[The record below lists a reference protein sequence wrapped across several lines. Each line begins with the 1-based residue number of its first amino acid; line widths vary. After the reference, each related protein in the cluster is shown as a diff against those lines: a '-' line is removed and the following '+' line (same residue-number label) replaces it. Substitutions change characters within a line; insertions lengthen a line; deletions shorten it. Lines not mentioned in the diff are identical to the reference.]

1 MAKRI
6 LIVGGVAG
14 GASCAARLRRLD
26 ENAEIVLFERGEYIS
41 FANCGLPYY
50 IGGVIGKREQLL
62 VQDVKTMTAWFDL
75 EIHTR
80 TEVTALHPAE
90 KMVTVKDL
98 ATGESRQE
106 RYDALVLSPGASPV
120 VPPLEGLDAAQDRIF
135 TIRNI
140 ADVDALK
147 GFMDTNAPKKA
158 VVVGGGFIG
167 LEMAENLRHKGLD
180 VHLVEAADQVMAPL
194 DPEMATLV
202 AAELKK
208 NGVRLTLGTAIKGFA
223 DDGRTVLLADGSQI
237 ATDLTVLA
245 IGVRPESGL
254 IKDACLA
261 TNARGAIVVDDQF
274 RVAGAEG
281 VYAIGDAI
289 ETTDRIFGEKVQIPL
304 AGPANRMGR
313 MVADI
318 ICGKDKHYKGSLGSS
333 IVRVFK
339 LQAASTGKNEKQLR
353 QMGVDY
359 QSIHLYPANHATYYP
374 GASQMS
380 LKVLYAPADGKLFGA
395 QAVGQDM
402 GIDKTIDVIATAISG
417 GMTVYDLTDVEL
429 CYAPPFNTAKSA
441 VNYAGYIAEN
451 IASGEPYLDDIAHVE
466 DLVARGATVLD
477 VRGKKEI
484 EKVPLP
490 SSIQIPL
497 PELRGRL
504 AEVPADSP
512 VYVSC
517 MVGLRGH
524 IACRILQQNGIDAI
538 NLGGGAKLHA
548 QSKLS

>member
-98 ATGESRQE
+98 TTGESRQE

-158 VVVGGGFIG
+158 AVVGGGFIG

-237 ATDLTVLA
+237 ATDFTVLA

-254 IKDACLA
+254 IKDAGLA

-289 ETTDRIFGEKVQIPL
+289 ETTDRIFGEKTQIPL

-380 LKVLYAPADGKLFGA
+380 LKVLYAPADGKLYGA

-451 IASGEPYLDDIAHVE
+451 IASGEPYLDDITHVE
-466 DLVARGATVLD
+466 DLLARGATVLD

>member
-26 ENAEIVLFERGEYIS
+26 EKAEIVLFERGEYIS

-50 IGGVIGKREQLL
+50 IGGVIPKREQLL
-62 VQDVKTMTAWFDL
+62 VQDVKTMNAWFNL
-75 EIHTR
+75 EIHTKA
-80 TEVTALHPAE
+80 EVIAIQPEQKT
-90 KMVTVKDL
+90 VTVRYL
-98 ATGESRQE
+98 RTGEERQE
-106 RYDALVLSPGASPV
+106 RYDVLVLSPGASPI
-120 VPPLEGLDAAQDRIF
+120 VPRLEGLEEARDRIF

-147 GFMDTNAPKKA
+147 GFMDTTAPKTA

-180 VHLVEAADQVMAPL
+180 VHLVEAADQVMTAL
-194 DPEMATLV
+194 DPEMATLI

-208 NGVRLTLGTAIKGFA
+208 NGVKLSLGTAIQGFA
-223 DDGRTVLLADGSQI
+223 DAGKTVVLADGSRI
-237 ATDLTVLA
+237 ATDLIVLA

-254 IKDACLA
+254 IKDAGLA
-261 TNARGAIVVDDQF
+261 VNERGAIVIDDQF
-274 RVAGAEG
+274 RVAGAEDI
-281 VYAIGDAI
+281 YAIGDAV
-289 ETTDRIFGEKVQIPL
+289 ETTDRIFGEKTQIPL

-339 LQAASTGKNEKQLR
+339 VQAASTGKNEKQLK
-353 QMGVDY
+353 QMGMDY
-359 QSIHLYPANHATYYP
+359 RSIHLYPANHATYYP
-374 GASQMS
+374 GASQIS
-380 LKVLYAPADGKLFGA
+380 LKVLYAPEDGKLYGA
-395 QAVGQDM
+395 QAVGQE
-402 GIDKTIDVIATAISG
+402 GCDKTIDVIATAIAGDMS
-417 GMTVYDLTDVEL
+417 VYDLTDVEL

-451 IASGEPYLDDIAHVE
+451 LRDGEAYFDDVAHIE
-466 DLVARGATVLD
+466 GLVASGATVLD

-490 SSIQIPL
+490 STLQIPL
-497 PELRGRL
+497 PELRKRL
-504 AEVPADSP
+504 HEVPADGP

-524 IACRILQQNGIDAI
+524 IASRILQQNGIDAI
-538 NLGGGAKLHA
+538 NVGGGAKLYT

>member
-26 ENAEIVLFERGEYIS
+26 EKAEIVLFERGEYIS

-50 IGGVIGKREQLL
+50 IGGVIPKREQLL
-62 VQDVKTMTAWFDL
+62 VQDVKTMNAWFNL
-75 EIHTR
+75 EIHTKA
-80 TEVTALHPAE
+80 EVIAIQPEQKT
-90 KMVTVKDL
+90 VTVRYL
-98 ATGESRQE
+98 RTGEERQE
-106 RYDALVLSPGASPV
+106 RYDVLVLSPGASPI
-120 VPPLEGLDAAQDRIF
+120 VPRLEGLEEARDRIF

-147 GFMDTNAPKKA
+147 GFMDTTAPKTA

-180 VHLVEAADQVMAPL
+180 VHLVEAADQVMTAL
-194 DPEMATLV
+194 DPEMATLI

-208 NGVRLTLGTAIKGFA
+208 NGVKLSLGTAIQGFA
-223 DDGRTVLLADGSQI
+223 DAGKTVVLADGSRI

-254 IKDACLA
+254 IKDAGLA
-261 TNARGAIVVDDQF
+261 VNERGAIVIDDQF
-274 RVAGAEG
+274 RVAGAEDI
-281 VYAIGDAI
+281 YAIGDAV
-289 ETTDRIFGEKVQIPL
+289 ETTDRIFGEKTQIPL

-339 LQAASTGKNEKQLR
+339 VQAASTGKNEKQLK
-353 QMGVDY
+353 QMGMDY
-359 QSIHLYPANHATYYP
+359 RSIHLYPANHATYYP
-374 GASQMS
+374 GASQIS
-380 LKVLYAPADGKLFGA
+380 LKVLYAPEDGKLYGA
-395 QAVGQDM
+395 QAVGQE
-402 GIDKTIDVIATAISG
+402 GCDKTIDVIATAIAGDMS
-417 GMTVYDLTDVEL
+417 VYDLADVEL

-451 IASGEPYLDDIAHVE
+451 LRDGEAYFDDVAHIE
-466 DLVARGATVLD
+466 GLVASGATVLD

-490 SSIQIPL
+490 STLQIPL
-497 PELRGRL
+497 PELRKRL
-504 AEVPADSP
+504 HEVPADGP

-524 IACRILQQNGIDAI
+524 IASRILQQNGIDAI
-538 NLGGGAKLHA
+538 NVGGGAKLYT

>member
-26 ENAEIVLFERGEYIS
+26 EKAEIVLFERGEYIS

-50 IGGVIGKREQLL
+50 IGGVIPKREQLL
-62 VQDVKTMTAWFDL
+62 VQDVKTMNAWFNL
-75 EIHTR
+75 EIHTKA
-80 TEVTALHPAE
+80 EVIAIQPEQKT
-90 KMVTVKDL
+90 VTVRYL
-98 ATGESRQE
+98 RTGEERQE
-106 RYDALVLSPGASPV
+106 RYDVLVLSPGASPI
-120 VPPLEGLDAAQDRIF
+120 VPRLEGLEEARDRIF

-147 GFMDTNAPKKA
+147 GFMDTTAPKTA

-180 VHLVEAADQVMAPL
+180 VHLVEAADQVMTAL
-194 DPEMATLV
+194 DPEMATLI

-208 NGVRLTLGTAIKGFA
+208 NGVKLSLGTAIQGFA
-223 DDGRTVLLADGSQI
+223 DAGKTVVLADGSRI

-245 IGVRPESGL
+245 IGVRTESWL
-254 IKDACLA
+254 IKDAGLA
-261 TNARGAIVVDDQF
+261 VNERGAIVIDDQF
-274 RVAGAEG
+274 RVAGAEDI
-281 VYAIGDAI
+281 YAIGDAV
-289 ETTDRIFGEKVQIPL
+289 ETTDRIFGEKTQIPL

-339 LQAASTGKNEKQLR
+339 VQAASTGKNEKQLK
-353 QMGVDY
+353 QMGMDY
-359 QSIHLYPANHATYYP
+359 RSIHLYPANHATYYP
-374 GASQMS
+374 GASQIS
-380 LKVLYAPADGKLFGA
+380 LKVLYAPEDGKLYGA
-395 QAVGQDM
+395 QAVGQE
-402 GIDKTIDVIATAISG
+402 GCDKTIDVIATAIAGDMSI
-417 GMTVYDLTDVEL
+417 YDLADVEL

-451 IASGEPYLDDIAHVE
+451 LRDGEAYFDDVAHIE
-466 DLVARGATVLD
+466 GLVASGATVLD

-490 SSIQIPL
+490 SSLQIPL
-497 PELRGRL
+497 PELRQRL
-504 AEVPADSP
+504 SEVPAEGP

-524 IACRILQQNGIDAI
+524 IASRILQQHGIDAI
-538 NLGGGAKLHA
+538 NIGGGAKLYS
-548 QSKLS
+548 QSRLS

>member
-26 ENAEIVLFERGEYIS
+26 EKAEIVLFERGEYIS

-50 IGGVIGKREQLL
+50 IGGVIPKREQLL
-62 VQDVKTMTAWFDL
+62 VQDVKTMNAWFNL
-75 EIHTR
+75 EIHTKA
-80 TEVTALHPAE
+80 EVIAIQPEQKT
-90 KMVTVKDL
+90 VTVRYL
-98 ATGESRQE
+98 RTGEERQE
-106 RYDALVLSPGASPV
+106 RYDVLVLSPGASPI
-120 VPPLEGLDAAQDRIF
+120 VPRLEGLEEARDRIF

-147 GFMDTNAPKKA
+147 GFMDTTVPKTA

-167 LEMAENLRHKGLD
+167 LEMAENLRHQGLD
-180 VHLVEAADQVMAPL
+180 VHLVEAADQVMTAL
-194 DPEMATLV
+194 DPEMATLI
-202 AAELKK
+202 AAELRK
-208 NGVRLTLGTAIKGFA
+208 NGVKLSLGTAIQGFA
-223 DDGRTVLLADGSQI
+223 DAGKTVVLADGSRI
-237 ATDLTVLA
+237 ATDLIVLA

-254 IKDACLA
+254 IKDAGFA
-261 TNARGAIVVDDQF
+261 VNERGAIVIDDQF
-274 RVAGAEG
+274 RVAGAEDI
-281 VYAIGDAI
+281 YAIGDAV
-289 ETTDRIFGEKVQIPL
+289 ETTDRIFGEKTQIPL

-339 LQAASTGKNEKQLR
+339 VQAASTGKNEKQLK

-359 QSIHLYPANHATYYP
+359 RSIHLYPANHATYYP
-374 GASQMS
+374 GASQIS
-380 LKVLYAPADGKLFGA
+380 LKVLYAPEDGKLYGA
-395 QAVGQDM
+395 QAVGQE
-402 GIDKTIDVIATAISG
+402 GCDKTIDVIATAIAGDMS
-417 GMTVYDLTDVEL
+417 VYDLADVEL

-451 IASGEPYLDDIAHVE
+451 LRDGEAYFDDVAHIE
-466 DLVARGATVLD
+466 GLVASGATVLD

-490 SSIQIPL
+490 STLQIPL
-497 PELRGRL
+497 PELRKRL
-504 AEVPADSP
+504 HEVPADGP

-524 IACRILQQNGIDAI
+524 IASRILQQNGIDAI
-538 NLGGGAKLHA
+538 NVGGGAKLYT

>member
-26 ENAEIVLFERGEYIS
+26 EKAEIVLFERGEYIS

-50 IGGVIGKREQLL
+50 IGGVIPKREQLL
-62 VQDVKTMTAWFDL
+62 VQDVKTMNAWFNL
-75 EIHTR
+75 EIHTKA
-80 TEVTALHPAE
+80 EVIAIQPEQKT
-90 KMVTVKDL
+90 VTVRYL
-98 ATGESRQE
+98 RTGEERQE
-106 RYDALVLSPGASPV
+106 RYDVLVLSPGASPI
-120 VPPLEGLDAAQDRIF
+120 VPRLEGLEEARDRIF

-147 GFMDTNAPKKA
+147 GFMDTTAPKTA

-180 VHLVEAADQVMAPL
+180 VHLVEAADQVMTAL
-194 DPEMATLV
+194 DPEMATLI

-208 NGVRLTLGTAIKGFA
+208 NGVKLSLGTAIQGFA
-223 DDGRTVLLADGSQI
+223 DAGKTVVLADGSRI

-254 IKDACLA
+254 IKDAGLA
-261 TNARGAIVVDDQF
+261 VNERGAIVIDDQF
-274 RVAGAEG
+274 RVAGAEDI
-281 VYAIGDAI
+281 YAIGDAV
-289 ETTDRIFGEKVQIPL
+289 ETTDRIFGEKTQIPL

-339 LQAASTGKNEKQLR
+339 VQAASTGKNEKQLK

-359 QSIHLYPANHATYYP
+359 RSIHLYPANHATYYP
-374 GASQMS
+374 GASQIS
-380 LKVLYAPADGKLFGA
+380 LKVLYAPEDGKLYGA
-395 QAVGQDM
+395 QAVGQE
-402 GIDKTIDVIATAISG
+402 GCDKTIDVIATAIAGDMS
-417 GMTVYDLTDVEL
+417 VYDLADVEL

-451 IASGEPYLDDIAHVE
+451 LRDGEAYFDDVAHIE
-466 DLVARGATVLD
+466 GLVASGATVLD

-490 SSIQIPL
+490 STLQIPL
-497 PELRGRL
+497 PELRKRL
-504 AEVPADSP
+504 HEVPANGP

-524 IACRILQQNGIDAI
+524 IASRILQQNGIDAI
-538 NLGGGAKLHA
+538 NVGGGAKLYT

>member
-26 ENAEIVLFERGEYIS
+26 ETAEIVLFERGEYIS

-50 IGGVIGKREQLL
+50 IGGVIPKREQLL
-62 VQDVKTMTAWFDL
+62 VQDVKTMNAWFNL
-75 EIHTR
+75 EIHTKA
-80 TEVTALHPAE
+80 EVIAIQPEQKT
-90 KMVTVKDL
+90 VTVRYL
-98 ATGESRQE
+98 RTGEERQE
-106 RYDALVLSPGASPV
+106 RYDVLVLSPGASPI
-120 VPPLEGLDAAQDRIF
+120 VPRLEGLEEARDRIF

-147 GFMDTNAPKKA
+147 GFMDTTAPKTA

-180 VHLVEAADQVMAPL
+180 VHLVEAADQVMTAL
-194 DPEMATLV
+194 DPEMATLI

-208 NGVRLTLGTAIKGFA
+208 NGVKLSLGTAIQGFA
-223 DDGRTVLLADGSQI
+223 DAGKTVVLADSSRI

-254 IKDACLA
+254 IKDAGLA
-261 TNARGAIVVDDQF
+261 VNERGAIVIDDQF
-274 RVAGAEG
+274 RVAGAEDI
-281 VYAIGDAI
+281 YAIGDAV
-289 ETTDRIFGEKVQIPL
+289 ETTDRIFGEKTQIPL

-339 LQAASTGKNEKQLR
+339 MQAASTGKNEKQLK

-359 QSIHLYPANHATYYP
+359 RSIHLYPANHATYYP
-374 GASQMS
+374 GASQIS
-380 LKVLYAPADGKLFGA
+380 LKVLYAPEDGKLYGA
-395 QAVGQDM
+395 QAVGQE
-402 GIDKTIDVIATAISG
+402 GCDKTIDVIATAIAGDMS
-417 GMTVYDLTDVEL
+417 VYDLADVEL

-451 IASGEPYLDDIAHVE
+451 LRDGEAYFDDVAHIE
-466 DLVARGATVLD
+466 GLVASGATVLD

-490 SSIQIPL
+490 STLQIPL
-497 PELRGRL
+497 PELRKRL
-504 AEVPADSP
+504 HEVPADGP

-524 IACRILQQNGIDAI
+524 IASRILQQNGIDAI
-538 NLGGGAKLHA
+538 NVGGGAKLYT

>member
-26 ENAEIVLFERGEYIS
+26 ETAEIVLFERGEYIS

-50 IGGVIGKREQLL
+50 IGGVIPKREQLL
-62 VQDVKTMTAWFDL
+62 VQDVKTMNAWFNL
-75 EIHTR
+75 EIHTKA
-80 TEVTALHPAE
+80 EVIAIQPEQKT
-90 KMVTVKDL
+90 VTVRYL
-98 ATGESRQE
+98 RTGEERQE
-106 RYDALVLSPGASPV
+106 RYDVLVLSPGASPI
-120 VPPLEGLDAAQDRIF
+120 VPRLEGLEEARDRIF

-147 GFMDTNAPKKA
+147 GFMDTTAPKTA

-180 VHLVEAADQVMAPL
+180 VHLVEAADQVMTAL
-194 DPEMATLV
+194 DPEMATLI

-208 NGVRLTLGTAIKGFA
+208 NGVKLSLGTAIQGFA
-223 DDGRTVLLADGSQI
+223 DAGKTVVLADGSRI

-254 IKDACLA
+254 IKDAGLA
-261 TNARGAIVVDDQF
+261 VNERGAIVIDDQF
-274 RVAGAEG
+274 RVAGAEDI
-281 VYAIGDAI
+281 YAIGDAV
-289 ETTDRIFGEKVQIPL
+289 ETTDRIFGEKTQIPL

-339 LQAASTGKNEKQLR
+339 VQAASTGKNEKQLK
-353 QMGVDY
+353 QMGMDY
-359 QSIHLYPANHATYYP
+359 RSIHLYPANHATYYP
-374 GASQMS
+374 GASQIS
-380 LKVLYAPADGKLFGA
+380 LKVLYAPEDGKLYGA
-395 QAVGQDM
+395 QAVGQE
-402 GIDKTIDVIATAISG
+402 GCDKTIDVIATAIASD
-417 GMTVYDLTDVEL
+417 MSVYDLADVEL

-451 IASGEPYLDDIAHVE
+451 LRDGEAYFDDVAHIE
-466 DLVARGATVLD
+466 GLVASGATVLD

-490 SSIQIPL
+490 STLQIPL
-497 PELRGRL
+497 PELRKRL
-504 AEVPADSP
+504 HEVPADGP

-524 IACRILQQNGIDAI
+524 IASRILQQNGIDAI
-538 NLGGGAKLHA
+538 NVGGGAKLYT

>member
-26 ENAEIVLFERGEYIS
+26 EKAEIVLFERGEYIS

-50 IGGVIGKREQLL
+50 IGGVIPKREQLL
-62 VQDVKTMTAWFDL
+62 VQDVKTMNAWFNL
-75 EIHTR
+75 EIHTKA
-80 TEVTALHPAE
+80 EVIAIQPEQKT
-90 KMVTVKDL
+90 VTVRYL
-98 ATGESRQE
+98 RTGEERQE
-106 RYDALVLSPGASPV
+106 RYDVLVLSPGASPI
-120 VPPLEGLDAAQDRIF
+120 VPRLEGLEEARDRIF

-147 GFMDTNAPKKA
+147 GFMDTTAPKTA

-180 VHLVEAADQVMAPL
+180 VHLVEAADQVMTAL
-194 DPEMATLV
+194 DPEMATLI

-208 NGVRLTLGTAIKGFA
+208 NGVKLSLGTAIQGFA
-223 DDGRTVLLADGSQI
+223 DAGKTVVLADGSRI

-254 IKDACLA
+254 IKDAGLA
-261 TNARGAIVVDDQF
+261 VNERGAIVIDDQF
-274 RVAGAEG
+274 RVAGAEDI
-281 VYAIGDAI
+281 YAIGDAV
-289 ETTDRIFGEKVQIPL
+289 ETTDRIFGEKTQIPL

-339 LQAASTGKNEKQLR
+339 VQAAATGKNEKQLK
-353 QMGVDY
+353 QMGMDY
-359 QSIHLYPANHATYYP
+359 RSIHLYPANHATYYP
-374 GASQMS
+374 GASQIS
-380 LKVLYAPADGKLFGA
+380 LKVLYAPEDGKLYGA
-395 QAVGQDM
+395 QAVGQE
-402 GIDKTIDVIATAISG
+402 GCDKTIDVIATAIAGDMS
-417 GMTVYDLTDVEL
+417 VYDLADVEL

-451 IASGEPYLDDIAHVE
+451 LRDGEAYFDDVAHIE
-466 DLVARGATVLD
+466 GLVASGATVLD

-490 SSIQIPL
+490 STLQIPL
-497 PELRGRL
+497 PELRKRL
-504 AEVPADSP
+504 HEVPADGP

-524 IACRILQQNGIDAI
+524 IASRILQQNGIDSI
-538 NLGGGAKLHA
+538 NVGGGAKLYT

>member
-26 ENAEIVLFERGEYIS
+26 ETAEIVLFERGEYIS

-50 IGGVIGKREQLL
+50 IGGVIPKREQLL
-62 VQDVKTMTAWFDL
+62 VQDVKTMNAWFNL
-75 EIHTR
+75 EIHTKA
-80 TEVTALHPAE
+80 EVIAIQPEQKT
-90 KMVTVKDL
+90 VTVRYL
-98 ATGESRQE
+98 RTGEERQE
-106 RYDALVLSPGASPV
+106 RYDVLVLSPGASPI
-120 VPPLEGLDAAQDRIF
+120 VPRLEGLEEARDRIF

-147 GFMDTNAPKKA
+147 GFMDTTAPKTA

-180 VHLVEAADQVMAPL
+180 VHLVEAADQVMTAL
-194 DPEMATLV
+194 DPEMATLI

-208 NGVRLTLGTAIKGFA
+208 NGVKLSLGTAIQGFA
-223 DDGRTVLLADGSQI
+223 DAGKTVVLADGSRI
-237 ATDLTVLA
+237 ATDLIVLA

-254 IKDACLA
+254 IKDAGLA
-261 TNARGAIVVDDQF
+261 VNERGAIVIDDQF
-274 RVAGAEG
+274 RVAGAEDI
-281 VYAIGDAI
+281 YAIGDAV
-289 ETTDRIFGEKVQIPL
+289 ETTDRIFGEKTQIPL

-339 LQAASTGKNEKQLR
+339 VQAASTGKNEKQLK

-359 QSIHLYPANHATYYP
+359 RSIHLYPANHATYYP
-374 GASQMS
+374 GASQIS
-380 LKVLYAPADGKLFGA
+380 LKVLYAPEDGKLYGA
-395 QAVGQDM
+395 QAVGQE
-402 GIDKTIDVIATAISG
+402 GCDKTIDVIATAIAG
-417 GMTVYDLTDVEL
+417 GMSVYDLADVEL

-451 IASGEPYLDDIAHVE
+451 LRDGEAYFDDVAHIE
-466 DLVARGATVLD
+466 GLVASGATVLD

-490 SSIQIPL
+490 STLQIPL
-497 PELRGRL
+497 PELRKRL
-504 AEVPADSP
+504 HEVPADGP

-524 IACRILQQNGIDAI
+524 IASRILQQNGIDAI
-538 NLGGGAKLHA
+538 NVGGGAKLYT

>member
-26 ENAEIVLFERGEYIS
+26 ETAEIVLFERGEYIS

-50 IGGVIGKREQLL
+50 IGGVIPKREQLL
-62 VQDVKTMTAWFDL
+62 VQDVKTMNAWFNL
-75 EIHTR
+75 EIHTKA
-80 TEVTALHPAE
+80 EVIAIQPEQKT
-90 KMVTVKDL
+90 VTVRYL
-98 ATGESRQE
+98 RTGEERQE
-106 RYDALVLSPGASPV
+106 RYDVLVLSPGASPI
-120 VPPLEGLDAAQDRIF
+120 VPRLEGLEEARDRVF

-147 GFMDTNAPKKA
+147 GFMDTTAPKTA

-180 VHLVEAADQVMAPL
+180 VHLVEAADQVMTAL
-194 DPEMATLV
+194 DPEMATLI

-208 NGVRLTLGTAIKGFA
+208 NGVKLSLGTAIQGFA
-223 DDGRTVLLADGSQI
+223 DAGKTVVLADSSRI

-254 IKDACLA
+254 IKDAGLA
-261 TNARGAIVVDDQF
+261 VNERGAIVIDDQF
-274 RVAGAEG
+274 RVAGAEDI
-281 VYAIGDAI
+281 YAIGDAV
-289 ETTDRIFGEKVQIPL
+289 ETTDRIFGEKTQIPL

-339 LQAASTGKNEKQLR
+339 MQAAATGKNEKQLK

-359 QSIHLYPANHATYYP
+359 RSIHLYPANHATYYP
-374 GASQMS
+374 GASQIS
-380 LKVLYAPADGKLFGA
+380 LKVLYAPEDGKLYGA
-395 QAVGQDM
+395 QAVGQE
-402 GIDKTIDVIATAISG
+402 GCDKTIDVIATAIAGDMS
-417 GMTVYDLTDVEL
+417 VYDLADVEL

-451 IASGEPYLDDIAHVE
+451 LRDGEAYFDDVAHIE
-466 DLVARGATVLD
+466 GLVASGATVLD

-490 SSIQIPL
+490 STLQIPL
-497 PELRGRL
+497 PELRKRL
-504 AEVPADSP
+504 HEVPADGP

-524 IACRILQQNGIDAI
+524 IASRILQQNGIDAI
-538 NLGGGAKLHA
+538 NVGGGAKLYS

>member
-26 ENAEIVLFERGEYIS
+26 EKAEIVLFERGEYIS

-50 IGGVIGKREQLL
+50 IGGVIPKREQLL
-62 VQDVKTMTAWFDL
+62 VQDVKTMNAWFNL
-75 EIHTR
+75 EIHTKA
-80 TEVTALHPAE
+80 EVIAIQPEQKT
-90 KMVTVKDL
+90 VTVRYL
-98 ATGESRQE
+98 RTGEERQE
-106 RYDALVLSPGASPV
+106 RYDVLVLSPGASPI
-120 VPPLEGLDAAQDRIF
+120 VPRLEGLEEARDRIF

-147 GFMDTNAPKKA
+147 GFMDTTAPKTA

-180 VHLVEAADQVMAPL
+180 VHLVEAADQVMTAL
-194 DPEMATLV
+194 DPEMATLI

-208 NGVRLTLGTAIKGFA
+208 NGVKLSLGTAIQGFA
-223 DDGRTVLLADGSQI
+223 DAGKTVVLADSSRL

-254 IKDACLA
+254 IKDAGLA
-261 TNARGAIVVDDQF
+261 VNERGAIVIDDQF
-274 RVAGAEG
+274 RVAGAEDI
-281 VYAIGDAI
+281 YAIGDAV
-289 ETTDRIFGEKVQIPL
+289 ETTDRIFGEKTQIPL

-339 LQAASTGKNEKQLR
+339 MQAASTGKNEKQLK

-359 QSIHLYPANHATYYP
+359 RSIHLYPANHATYYP
-374 GASQMS
+374 GASQIS
-380 LKVLYAPADGKLFGA
+380 LKVLYAPEDGKLYGA
-395 QAVGQDM
+395 QAVGQE
-402 GIDKTIDVIATAISG
+402 GCDKTIDVIATAIAGDMS
-417 GMTVYDLTDVEL
+417 VYDLADVEL

-451 IASGEPYLDDIAHVE
+451 LRDGEAYFDDVAHIE
-466 DLVARGATVLD
+466 GLVASGATVLD

-490 SSIQIPL
+490 STLQIPL
-497 PELRGRL
+497 PELRKRL
-504 AEVPADSP
+504 HEVPADGP

-524 IACRILQQNGIDAI
+524 IASRILQQNGIDAI
-538 NLGGGAKLHA
+538 NVGGGAKLYT

>member
-26 ENAEIVLFERGEYIS
+26 ETAEIVLFERGEYIS

-50 IGGVIGKREQLL
+50 IGGVIPKREQLL
-62 VQDVKTMTAWFDL
+62 VQDVKTMNTWFNL
-75 EIHTR
+75 EIHTKA
-80 TEVTALHPAE
+80 EVIAIQPEQKT
-90 KMVTVKDL
+90 VTVRYL
-98 ATGESRQE
+98 RTGEERQE
-106 RYDALVLSPGASPV
+106 RYDVLVLSPGASPI
-120 VPPLEGLDAAQDRIF
+120 VPRLEGLEEARDRIF

-147 GFMDTNAPKKA
+147 GFMDTTAPKTA

-180 VHLVEAADQVMAPL
+180 VHLVEAADQVMTAL
-194 DPEMATLV
+194 DPEMATLI

-208 NGVRLTLGTAIKGFA
+208 NGVKLSLGTAIQGFA
-223 DDGRTVLLADGSQI
+223 DAGKTVVLADGSRI

-254 IKDACLA
+254 IKDAGLA
-261 TNARGAIVVDDQF
+261 VNERGAIVIDDQF
-274 RVAGAEG
+274 RVAGAEDI
-281 VYAIGDAI
+281 YAIGDAV
-289 ETTDRIFGEKVQIPL
+289 ETTDRIFGEKTQIPL

-318 ICGKDKHYKGSLGSS
+318 IYGKDKHYKGSLGSS

-339 LQAASTGKNEKQLR
+339 VQAASTGKNEKQLK
-353 QMGVDY
+353 QMGMDY
-359 QSIHLYPANHATYYP
+359 RSIHLYPANHATYYP
-374 GASQMS
+374 GASQIS
-380 LKVLYAPADGKLFGA
+380 LKVLYAPEDGKLYGA
-395 QAVGQDM
+395 QAVGQE
-402 GIDKTIDVIATAISG
+402 GCDKTIDVIATAIAGDMS
-417 GMTVYDLTDVEL
+417 VYDLADVEL

-451 IASGEPYLDDIAHVE
+451 LRDGEAYFDDVAHIEGLVASGT
-466 DLVARGATVLD
+466 TVLD

-490 SSIQIPL
+490 STLQIPL
-497 PELRGRL
+497 PELRKRL
-504 AEVPADSP
+504 HEVPADGP

-524 IACRILQQNGIDAI
+524 IASRILQQNGIDAI
-538 NLGGGAKLHA
+538 NVGGGAKLYT

>member
-26 ENAEIVLFERGEYIS
+26 EKAEIVLFERGEYIS

-50 IGGVIGKREQLL
+50 IGGVIPKREQLL
-62 VQDVKTMTAWFDL
+62 VQDVKTMNAWFNL
-75 EIHTR
+75 EIHTKA
-80 TEVTALHPAE
+80 EVIAIQPEQKT
-90 KMVTVKDL
+90 VTVRYL
-98 ATGESRQE
+98 RTGEERQE
-106 RYDALVLSPGASPV
+106 RYDVLVLSPGASPI
-120 VPPLEGLDAAQDRIF
+120 VPRLEGLEEARDRIF

-147 GFMDTNAPKKA
+147 GFMDTTAPKTA

-180 VHLVEAADQVMAPL
+180 VHLVEAADQVMTAL
-194 DPEMATLV
+194 DPEMATLI

-208 NGVRLTLGTAIKGFA
+208 NGVKLSLGTAIQGFA
-223 DDGRTVLLADGSQI
+223 DAGKTVVLADGSRI

-254 IKDACLA
+254 IKDAGLA
-261 TNARGAIVVDDQF
+261 VNERGAIVIDDQF
-274 RVAGAEG
+274 RVAGAEDI
-281 VYAIGDAI
+281 YAIGDAV
-289 ETTDRIFGEKVQIPL
+289 ETTDRIFGEKTQIPL

-339 LQAASTGKNEKQLR
+339 VQAASTGKNEKQLK

-359 QSIHLYPANHATYYP
+359 RSIHLYPANHATYYP
-374 GASQMS
+374 GASQIS
-380 LKVLYAPADGKLFGA
+380 LKVLYAPEDGKLYGA
-395 QAVGQDM
+395 QAVGQE
-402 GIDKTIDVIATAISG
+402 GCDKTIDVIATTIAGDMS
-417 GMTVYDLTDVEL
+417 VYDLADVEL

-451 IASGEPYLDDIAHVE
+451 LRDGEAYFDDVAHIE
-466 DLVARGATVLD
+466 GLVASGATVLD

-490 SSIQIPL
+490 STLQIPL
-497 PELRGRL
+497 PELRKRL
-504 AEVPADSP
+504 HEVPADGP

-524 IACRILQQNGIDAI
+524 IASRILQQNGIDAI
-538 NLGGGAKLHA
+538 NVGGGAKLYT

>member
-26 ENAEIVLFERGEYIS
+26 EKAEIVLFERGEYIS

-50 IGGVIGKREQLL
+50 IGGVIPKREQLL
-62 VQDVKTMTAWFDL
+62 VQDVKTMNAWFNL
-75 EIHTR
+75 EIHTKA
-80 TEVTALHPAE
+80 EVIAIQPEQKT
-90 KMVTVKDL
+90 VTVRYL
-98 ATGESRQE
+98 RTGEERQE
-106 RYDALVLSPGASPV
+106 RYDVLVLSPGASPI
-120 VPPLEGLDAAQDRIF
+120 VPRLEGLEEARDRIF

-147 GFMDTNAPKKA
+147 GFMDTTAPKTA

-167 LEMAENLRHKGLD
+167 LEMAENLRHQGLD
-180 VHLVEAADQVMAPL
+180 VHLVEAAEQVMTAL
-194 DPEMATLV
+194 DPEMATLI
-202 AAELKK
+202 AAELRK
-208 NGVRLTLGTAIKGFA
+208 NGVALHLGTAIQGFA
-223 DDGRTVLLADGSQI
+223 EDGRTVVLADGSRI

-254 IKDACLA
+254 AKEAGLA
-261 TNARGAIVVDDQF
+261 TNARGAIVIDDQF
-274 RVAGAEG
+274 RVSGADDI
-281 VYAIGDAI
+281 YAIGDAV

-339 LQAASTGKNEKQLR
+339 VQAASTGKNEKQLK

-359 QSIHLYPANHATYYP
+359 RSIHLYPANHATYYP
-374 GASQMS
+374 GASQIS
-380 LKVLYAPADGKLFGA
+380 LKVLYAPEDGKLYGA
-395 QAVGQDM
+395 QAVGQE
-402 GIDKTIDVIATAISG
+402 GCDKTIDVIATAIAGDMS
-417 GMTVYDLTDVEL
+417 VYDLADVEL

-451 IASGEPYLDDIAHVE
+451 LRDGEAYFDDVAHIE
-466 DLVARGATVLD
+466 GLVASGATVLD

-490 SSIQIPL
+490 STLQIPL
-497 PELRGRL
+497 PELRKRL
-504 AEVPADSP
+504 HEVPADGP

-524 IACRILQQNGIDAI
+524 IASRILQQNGIDAI
-538 NLGGGAKLHA
+538 NVGGGAKLYT

>member
-26 ENAEIVLFERGEYIS
+26 ETAEIVLFERGEYIS

-50 IGGVIGKREQLL
+50 IGGVIPKREQLL
-62 VQDVKTMTAWFDL
+62 VQDVKTMNAWFNL
-75 EIHTR
+75 EIHTKA
-80 TEVTALHPAE
+80 EVIAIQPEQKT
-90 KMVTVKDL
+90 VTVRYL
-98 ATGESRQE
+98 RTGEERQE
-106 RYDALVLSPGASPV
+106 HYDVLVLSPGASPI
-120 VPPLEGLDAAQDRIF
+120 VPRLEGLEEARDRIF

-147 GFMDTNAPKKA
+147 GFMDTTAPKTA

-180 VHLVEAADQVMAPL
+180 VHLVEAADQVMTAL
-194 DPEMATLV
+194 DPEMATLI

-208 NGVRLTLGTAIKGFA
+208 NGVKLSLGTAIQGFA
-223 DDGRTVLLADGSQI
+223 DAGKTVVLADGSRI

-254 IKDACLA
+254 IKDAGLA
-261 TNARGAIVVDDQF
+261 VNERGAIVIDDQF
-274 RVAGAEG
+274 RVAGAEDI
-281 VYAIGDAI
+281 YAIGDAV
-289 ETTDRIFGEKVQIPL
+289 ETTDRIFGEKTQIPL

-339 LQAASTGKNEKQLR
+339 VQAASTGKNEKQLK

-359 QSIHLYPANHATYYP
+359 RSIHLYPANHATYYP
-374 GASQMS
+374 GASQIS
-380 LKVLYAPADGKLFGA
+380 LKVLYAPEDGKLYGA
-395 QAVGQDM
+395 QAVGQE
-402 GIDKTIDVIATAISG
+402 GCDKTIDVIATAIAGDMS
-417 GMTVYDLTDVEL
+417 VYDLADVEL

-451 IASGEPYLDDIAHVE
+451 LRDGEAYFDDVAHIE
-466 DLVARGATVLD
+466 GLVASGATVLD

-490 SSIQIPL
+490 STLQIPL
-497 PELRGRL
+497 PELRKRL
-504 AEVPADSP
+504 HEVPADGP

-524 IACRILQQNGIDAI
+524 IASRILQQNGIDAI
-538 NLGGGAKLHA
+538 NVGGGAKLYT

>member
-26 ENAEIVLFERGEYIS
+26 ETAEIVLFERGEYIS

-50 IGGVIGKREQLL
+50 IGGVIPKREQLL
-62 VQDVKTMTAWFDL
+62 VQDVETMNAWFNL
-75 EIHTR
+75 EIHTKA
-80 TEVTALHPAE
+80 EVIAIQSEQKT
-90 KMVTVKDL
+90 VTVRYL
-98 ATGESRQE
+98 RTGEERQE
-106 RYDALVLSPGASPV
+106 RYDVLVLSPGASPI
-120 VPPLEGLDAAQDRIF
+120 VPRLEGLEEARDRIF

-147 GFMDTNAPKKA
+147 GFMDTTAPKTA

-180 VHLVEAADQVMAPL
+180 VHLVEAADQVMTAL
-194 DPEMATLV
+194 DPEMATLI

-208 NGVRLTLGTAIKGFA
+208 NGVKLSLGTAIQGFA
-223 DDGRTVLLADGSQI
+223 DAGKTVVLADGSRI

-245 IGVRPESGL
+245 IGVRPESWL
-254 IKDACLA
+254 IKDAGLA
-261 TNARGAIVVDDQF
+261 VNERGAIVIDDQF
-274 RVAGAEG
+274 RVAGAEDI
-281 VYAIGDAI
+281 YAIGDAV
-289 ETTDRIFGEKVQIPL
+289 ETTDRIFGEKTQIPL

-339 LQAASTGKNEKQLR
+339 VQAASTGKNEKQLK
-353 QMGVDY
+353 QMGMDY
-359 QSIHLYPANHATYYP
+359 RSIHLYPANHATYYP
-374 GASQMS
+374 GASQIS
-380 LKVLYAPADGKLFGA
+380 LKVLYAPEDGKLYGA
-395 QAVGQDM
+395 QAVGQE
-402 GIDKTIDVIATAISG
+402 GCDKTIDVIATAIAGDMS
-417 GMTVYDLTDVEL
+417 VYDLADVEL

-451 IASGEPYLDDIAHVE
+451 LRDGEAYFDDVAHIGG
-466 DLVARGATVLD
+466 LVASGATVLD

-490 SSIQIPL
+490 STLQIPL
-497 PELRGRL
+497 PELRKRL
-504 AEVPADSP
+504 HEVPADGP

-524 IACRILQQNGIDAI
+524 IASRILQQNGIDAI
-538 NLGGGAKLHA
+538 NVGGGAKLYT

>member
-1 MAKRI
+1 MAKQI

-26 ENAEIVLFERGEYIS
+26 ETAEIVLFERGEYIS

-50 IGGVIGKREQLL
+50 IGGVIPKREQLL
-62 VQDVKTMTAWFDL
+62 VQDVKTMNAWFNL
-75 EIHTR
+75 EIHTKA
-80 TEVTALHPAE
+80 EVIAIQPEQKT
-90 KMVTVKDL
+90 VTVRYL
-98 ATGESRQE
+98 RTGEERQE
-106 RYDALVLSPGASPV
+106 RYDVLVLSPGASPIA
-120 VPPLEGLDAAQDRIF
+120 PRLEGLEEARDRIF

-147 GFMDTNAPKKA
+147 GFMDTTAPKTA

-180 VHLVEAADQVMAPL
+180 VHLVEAADQVMTAL
-194 DPEMATLV
+194 DPEMATLI

-208 NGVRLTLGTAIKGFA
+208 NGVKLSLGTAIQGFA
-223 DDGRTVLLADGSQI
+223 DAGKTVVLADGSRI

-245 IGVRPESGL
+245 IGVRPESWL
-254 IKDACLA
+254 IKDAGLA
-261 TNARGAIVVDDQF
+261 VNERGAIVIDDQF
-274 RVAGAEG
+274 RVAGAEDI
-281 VYAIGDAI
+281 YAIGDAV
-289 ETTDRIFGEKVQIPL
+289 ETTDRIFGEKTQIPL

-339 LQAASTGKNEKQLR
+339 VQAASTGKNEKQLK
-353 QMGVDY
+353 QMGMDY
-359 QSIHLYPANHATYYP
+359 RSIHLYPANHATYYP
-374 GASQMS
+374 GASQIS
-380 LKVLYAPADGKLFGA
+380 LKVLYAPEDGKLYGA
-395 QAVGQDM
+395 QAVGQE
-402 GIDKTIDVIATAISG
+402 GCDKTIDVIATAIAGDMS
-417 GMTVYDLTDVEL
+417 VYDLADVEL

-451 IASGEPYLDDIAHVE
+451 LRDGEAYFDDVAHIE
-466 DLVARGATVLD
+466 GLVASGATVLD

-490 SSIQIPL
+490 STLQIPL
-497 PELRGRL
+497 PELRKRL
-504 AEVPADSP
+504 HEVPADGP

-524 IACRILQQNGIDAI
+524 IASRILQQNGIDAI
-538 NLGGGAKLHA
+538 NVGGGAKLYT

>member
-26 ENAEIVLFERGEYIS
+26 ETAEIVLFERGEYIS

-50 IGGVIGKREQLL
+50 IGGVIPKREQLL
-62 VQDVKTMTAWFDL
+62 VQDVQTMNAWFNL
-75 EIHTR
+75 EIHTKA
-80 TEVTALHPAE
+80 EVIAIQPEQKT
-90 KMVTVKDL
+90 VTVRYL
-98 ATGESRQE
+98 RTGEERQE
-106 RYDALVLSPGASPV
+106 RYDVLVLSPGASPI
-120 VPPLEGLDAAQDRIF
+120 VPRLEGLEEARDRIF

-147 GFMDTNAPKKA
+147 GFMDTTAPKTA

-180 VHLVEAADQVMAPL
+180 VHLVEAADQVMTAL
-194 DPEMATLV
+194 DPEMATLI

-208 NGVRLTLGTAIKGFA
+208 DGVKLSLGTAIQGFA
-223 DDGRTVLLADGSQI
+223 DAGKTVVLADGSRI

-254 IKDACLA
+254 IKDAGLA
-261 TNARGAIVVDDQF
+261 VNERGAIVIDDQF
-274 RVAGAEG
+274 RVAGAEDI
-281 VYAIGDAI
+281 YAIGDAV
-289 ETTDRIFGEKVQIPL
+289 ETTDRIFGEKTQIPL

-339 LQAASTGKNEKQLR
+339 MQAAATGKNEKQLK

-359 QSIHLYPANHATYYP
+359 RSIHLYPANHATYYP
-374 GASQMS
+374 GASQIS
-380 LKVLYAPADGKLFGA
+380 LKVLYAPEDGKLYGA
-395 QAVGQDM
+395 QAVGQE
-402 GIDKTIDVIATAISG
+402 GCDKTIDVIATAIAGDMS
-417 GMTVYDLTDVEL
+417 VYDLADVEL

-451 IASGEPYLDDIAHVE
+451 LRDGEAYFDDVAHIE
-466 DLVARGATVLD
+466 GLVASGATVLD

-490 SSIQIPL
+490 STLQIPL
-497 PELRGRL
+497 PELRKRL
-504 AEVPADSP
+504 HEVPADGP

-524 IACRILQQNGIDAI
+524 IASRILQQNGIDAI
-538 NLGGGAKLHA
+538 NVGGGAKLYT

>member
-26 ENAEIVLFERGEYIS
+26 EKAEIVLFERGEYIS

-50 IGGVIGKREQLL
+50 IGGVIPKREQLL
-62 VQDVKTMTAWFDL
+62 VQDVKTMNAWFNL
-75 EIHTR
+75 EIHTKA
-80 TEVTALHPAE
+80 EVIAIQPEQKT
-90 KMVTVKDL
+90 VTVRYL
-98 ATGESRQE
+98 RTGEERQE
-106 RYDALVLSPGASPV
+106 RYDVLVLSPGASPI
-120 VPPLEGLDAAQDRIF
+120 VPRLEGLEEARDRIF

-147 GFMDTNAPKKA
+147 GFMDTTAPKTA

-180 VHLVEAADQVMAPL
+180 IHLVEAADQVMTAL
-194 DPEMATLV
+194 DPEMATLI

-208 NGVRLTLGTAIKGFA
+208 NGVKLSLGTAIQGFA
-223 DDGRTVLLADGSQI
+223 DAGKTVVLADGSRI
-237 ATDLTVLA
+237 ATDLIVLA

-254 IKDACLA
+254 IKDAGLA
-261 TNARGAIVVDDQF
+261 VNERGAIVIDDQF
-274 RVAGAEG
+274 RVAGAEDI
-281 VYAIGDAI
+281 YAIGDAV
-289 ETTDRIFGEKVQIPL
+289 ETTDRIFGEKTQIPL

-339 LQAASTGKNEKQLR
+339 VQAASTGKNEKQLK

-359 QSIHLYPANHATYYP
+359 RSIHLYPANHATYYP
-374 GASQMS
+374 GASQIS
-380 LKVLYAPADGKLFGA
+380 LKVLYAPDGTLYGA

-402 GIDKTIDVIATAISG
+402 GIDKTIDVIATAIAG
-417 GMTVYDLTDVEL
+417 GMSVYDLADVEL

-451 IASGEPYLDDIAHVE
+451 LRDGEAYFDDVAHIEQLLAS
-466 DLVARGATVLD
+466 GATVLD

-490 SSIQIPL
+490 STLQIPL
-497 PELRGRL
+497 PELRKRL
-504 AEVPADSP
+504 HEVPADGP

-524 IACRILQQNGIDAI
+524 IASRILQQNGIDAI
-538 NLGGGAKLHA
+538 NVGGGAKLYT

>member
-26 ENAEIVLFERGEYIS
+26 ETAEIVLFERGEYIS

-50 IGGVIGKREQLL
+50 IGGVIPKREQLL
-62 VQDVKTMTAWFDL
+62 VQDVKTMNAWFNL
-75 EIHTR
+75 EIHTKA
-80 TEVTALHPAE
+80 EVIAIQPEQKT
-90 KMVTVKDL
+90 VTVRYL
-98 ATGESRQE
+98 RTGEERQE
-106 RYDALVLSPGASPV
+106 RYDVLVLSPGASPI
-120 VPPLEGLDAAQDRIF
+120 VPRLEGLEEARDRIF

-147 GFMDTNAPKKA
+147 GFMDTTAPKTA

-180 VHLVEAADQVMAPL
+180 VHLVEAADQVMTAL
-194 DPEMATLV
+194 DPEMATLI

-208 NGVRLTLGTAIKGFA
+208 NGVKLSLGTAIQGFA
-223 DDGRTVLLADGSQI
+223 DAGKTVVLADGSRI

-254 IKDACLA
+254 IKDAGLA
-261 TNARGAIVVDDQF
+261 VNERGAIVIDDQF
-274 RVAGAEG
+274 RVAGAEDI
-281 VYAIGDAI
+281 YAIGDAV
-289 ETTDRIFGEKVQIPL
+289 ETTDRIFGEKTQIPL

-339 LQAASTGKNEKQLR
+339 VQAASTGKNEKQLK
-353 QMGVDY
+353 QMGMDY
-359 QSIHLYPANHATYYP
+359 RSIHLYPANHATYYP
-374 GASQMS
+374 GASQIS
-380 LKVLYAPADGKLFGA
+380 LKVLYAPEDGKLYGA
-395 QAVGQDM
+395 QAVGQE
-402 GIDKTIDVIATAISG
+402 GCDKTIDVIATAIAGDMS
-417 GMTVYDLTDVEL
+417 VYDLADVEL

-451 IASGEPYLDDIAHVE
+451 LRDGEAYFDDVAHIE
-466 DLVARGATVLD
+466 GLVASGATVLD

-490 SSIQIPL
+490 STLQIPL
-497 PELRGRL
+497 PELRKRL
-504 AEVPADSP
+504 HEVPADGP

-524 IACRILQQNGIDAI
+524 IASRILQQNCIDAI
-538 NLGGGAKLHA
+538 NVGGGAKLYT

>member
-6 LIVGGVAG
+6 LIIGGVAG

-26 ENAEIVLFERGEYIS
+26 EKAEIVLFERGEYIS

-50 IGGVIGKREQLL
+50 IGGVIPKREQLL
-62 VQDVKTMTAWFDL
+62 VQDVKTMNAWFNL
-75 EIHTR
+75 EIHTKA
-80 TEVTALHPAE
+80 EVIAIQPEQKT
-90 KMVTVKDL
+90 VTVRYL
-98 ATGESRQE
+98 RTGEERQE
-106 RYDALVLSPGASPV
+106 LYDVLVLSPGASPI
-120 VPPLEGLDAAQDRIF
+120 VPRLEGLEEARDRIF

-147 GFMDTNAPKKA
+147 GFMDTTAPKTA

-180 VHLVEAADQVMAPL
+180 VHLVEAADQVMTAL
-194 DPEMATLV
+194 DPEMATLI

-208 NGVRLTLGTAIKGFA
+208 NGVKLSLGTAIQGFA
-223 DDGRTVLLADGSQI
+223 DAGKTVVLADGSRI
-237 ATDLTVLA
+237 ATDLIVLA

-254 IKDACLA
+254 IKDAGLA
-261 TNARGAIVVDDQF
+261 VNERGAIVIDDQF
-274 RVAGAEG
+274 RVAGAEDI
-281 VYAIGDAI
+281 YAIGDAV
-289 ETTDRIFGEKVQIPL
+289 ETTDRIFGEKTQIPL

-339 LQAASTGKNEKQLR
+339 VQAASTGKNEKQLK

-359 QSIHLYPANHATYYP
+359 RSIHLYPANHATYYP
-374 GASQMS
+374 GASQIS
-380 LKVLYAPADGKLFGA
+380 LKVLYAPEDGKLYGA
-395 QAVGQDM
+395 QAVGQE
-402 GIDKTIDVIATAISG
+402 GCDKTIDVIATAIAGDMS
-417 GMTVYDLTDVEL
+417 VYDLADVEL

-451 IASGEPYLDDIAHVE
+451 LRDGEAYFDDVAHIE
-466 DLVARGATVLD
+466 GLVASGATVLD

-490 SSIQIPL
+490 STLQIPL
-497 PELRGRL
+497 PELRKRL
-504 AEVPADSP
+504 HEVPADGP

-524 IACRILQQNGIDAI
+524 IASRILQQNGIDAI
-538 NLGGGAKLHA
+538 NVGGGAKLYT

>member
-26 ENAEIVLFERGEYIS
+26 ETAEIVLFERGEYIS

-50 IGGVIGKREQLL
+50 IGGVIPKREQLL
-62 VQDVKTMTAWFDL
+62 VQDVKTMNAWFNL
-75 EIHTR
+75 EIHTKA
-80 TEVTALHPAE
+80 EVIAIQPEQKT
-90 KMVTVKDL
+90 VTVRYL
-98 ATGESRQE
+98 RTGEERQE
-106 RYDALVLSPGASPV
+106 RYDVLVLSPGASPI
-120 VPPLEGLDAAQDRIF
+120 VPRLEGLEEARDRIF

-147 GFMDTNAPKKA
+147 GFMDTAAPKTA

-167 LEMAENLRHKGLD
+167 LEMAENLRHQGLN
-180 VHLVEAADQVMAPL
+180 VHLVEAAEQVMTAL
-194 DPEMATLV
+194 DPEMATLI

-208 NGVRLTLGTAIKGFA
+208 NGVKLSLGTAIQGFA
-223 DDGRTVLLADGSQI
+223 DAGKTVVLADGSRI

-245 IGVRPESGL
+245 IGVRPESWL
-254 IKDACLA
+254 IKDAGLA
-261 TNARGAIVVDDQF
+261 VNERGAIVIDDQF
-274 RVAGAEG
+274 RVAGAEDI
-281 VYAIGDAI
+281 YAIGDAV
-289 ETTDRIFGEKVQIPL
+289 ETTDRIFGEKTQIPL

-339 LQAASTGKNEKQLR
+339 MQAAATGKNEKQLK

-359 QSIHLYPANHATYYP
+359 RSIHLYPANHATYYP
-374 GASQMS
+374 GASQIS
-380 LKVLYAPADGKLFGA
+380 LKVLYAPEDGKLYGA
-395 QAVGQDM
+395 QAVGQE
-402 GIDKTIDVIATAISG
+402 GCDKTIDVIATAIAG
-417 GMTVYDLTDVEL
+417 GMSVYDLADVEL

-451 IASGEPYLDDIAHVE
+451 LRDGEAYFDDVAHIE
-466 DLVARGATVLD
+466 GLVASDATVLD

-490 SSIQIPL
+490 STLQIPL
-497 PELRGRL
+497 PELRKRL
-504 AEVPADSP
+504 HEVPADGP

-524 IACRILQQNGIDAI
+524 IASRILQQNGIDAI
-538 NLGGGAKLHA
+538 NVGGGAKLYT

>member
-26 ENAEIVLFERGEYIS
+26 ETAEIVLFERGEYIS

-50 IGGVIGKREQLL
+50 IGGVIPKREQLL
-62 VQDVKTMTAWFDL
+62 VQDVKTMNAWFNL
-75 EIHTR
+75 EIHTKA
-80 TEVTALHPAE
+80 EVIAIQPEQKT
-90 KMVTVKDL
+90 VTVRYL
-98 ATGESRQE
+98 RTGEERQE
-106 RYDALVLSPGASPV
+106 RYDVLVLSPGASPI
-120 VPPLEGLDAAQDRIF
+120 VPRLEGLEEARDRIF

-147 GFMDTNAPKKA
+147 GFMDTTAPKTA

-180 VHLVEAADQVMAPL
+180 VHLVEAADQVMTAL
-194 DPEMATLV
+194 DPEMATLI

-208 NGVRLTLGTAIKGFA
+208 NGVKLSLGTAIQGFA
-223 DDGRTVLLADGSQI
+223 DAGKTVVLADGSRI
-237 ATDLTVLA
+237 ATDLIVLA

-254 IKDACLA
+254 IKDAGLA
-261 TNARGAIVVDDQF
+261 VNERGAIVIDDQF
-274 RVAGAEG
+274 RVAGAEDI
-281 VYAIGDAI
+281 YAIGDAV
-289 ETTDRIFGEKVQIPL
+289 ETTDRIFGEKTQIPL

-339 LQAASTGKNEKQLR
+339 VQAASTGKNEKQLK

-359 QSIHLYPANHATYYP
+359 RSIHLYPANHATYYP
-374 GASQMS
+374 GASQIS
-380 LKVLYAPADGKLFGA
+380 LKVLYAPEDGKLYGA
-395 QAVGQDM
+395 QAVGQE
-402 GIDKTIDVIATAISG
+402 GCDKTIDVIATAIAGDMS
-417 GMTVYDLTDVEL
+417 VYDLADVEL

-451 IASGEPYLDDIAHVE
+451 LRDGEAYFDDVAHIE
-466 DLVARGATVLD
+466 GLVASGATVLD

-490 SSIQIPL
+490 STLQIPL
-497 PELRGRL
+497 PELRKRL
-504 AEVPADSP
+504 HEVPADGP

-524 IACRILQQNGIDAI
+524 IASRILQQNGIDAI
-538 NLGGGAKLHA
+538 NVGGGAKLYT

>member
-26 ENAEIVLFERGEYIS
+26 EKAEIVLFERGEYIS

-50 IGGVIGKREQLL
+50 IGGVIPKREQLL
-62 VQDVKTMTAWFDL
+62 VQDVKTMNAWFNL
-75 EIHTR
+75 EIHTKA
-80 TEVTALHPAE
+80 EVIAIQPEQKT
-90 KMVTVKDL
+90 VTVRYL
-98 ATGESRQE
+98 RTGEERQE
-106 RYDALVLSPGASPV
+106 RYDVLVLSPGASPI
-120 VPPLEGLDAAQDRIF
+120 VPRLEGLEEARDRIF

-147 GFMDTNAPKKA
+147 GFMDTTAPKTA

-180 VHLVEAADQVMAPL
+180 VHLVEAADQVMTAL
-194 DPEMATLV
+194 DPEMATLI

-208 NGVRLTLGTAIKGFA
+208 NGVKLSLGTAIQGFA
-223 DDGRTVLLADGSQI
+223 DAGKTVVLADGSRI

-254 IKDACLA
+254 IKDAGLA
-261 TNARGAIVVDDQF
+261 VNERGAIVIDDQF
-274 RVAGAEG
+274 RVAGAEDI
-281 VYAIGDAI
+281 YAIGDAV
-289 ETTDRIFGEKVQIPL
+289 ETTDRIFGEKTQIPL

-339 LQAASTGKNEKQLR
+339 VQAASTGKNEKQLK
-353 QMGVDY
+353 QMGMDY
-359 QSIHLYPANHATYYP
+359 RSIHLYPANHATYYP
-374 GASQMS
+374 GASQIS
-380 LKVLYAPADGKLFGA
+380 LKVLYAPEDGKLYGA
-395 QAVGQDM
+395 QAVGQE
-402 GIDKTIDVIATAISG
+402 GCDKTIDVIATAIAGDMS
-417 GMTVYDLTDVEL
+417 VYDLADVEL

-451 IASGEPYLDDIAHVE
+451 LRDGEAYFDDVAHIE
-466 DLVARGATVLD
+466 GLVTGGATVLD

-490 SSIQIPL
+490 STLQIPL
-497 PELRGRL
+497 PELRKRL
-504 AEVPADSP
+504 HEVPADGP

-524 IACRILQQNGIDAI
+524 IASRILQQNGIDAI
-538 NLGGGAKLHA
+538 NVGGGAKLYT

>member
-26 ENAEIVLFERGEYIS
+26 EKAEIVLFERGEYIS

-50 IGGVIGKREQLL
+50 IGGVIPKREQLL
-62 VQDVKTMTAWFDL
+62 VQDVKTMNAWFNL
-75 EIHTR
+75 EIHTKA
-80 TEVTALHPAE
+80 EVIAIQPEQKT
-90 KMVTVKDL
+90 VTVRYL
-98 ATGESRQE
+98 RTGEERQE
-106 RYDALVLSPGASPV
+106 RYDVLVLSPGASPI
-120 VPPLEGLDAAQDRIF
+120 VPRLEGLEEARDRIF

-147 GFMDTNAPKKA
+147 GFMDTTAPKTA

-180 VHLVEAADQVMAPL
+180 VHLVEAADQVMTAL
-194 DPEMATLV
+194 DPEMATLI

-208 NGVRLTLGTAIKGFA
+208 NGVKLSLGAAIQGFA
-223 DDGRTVLLADGSQI
+223 DAGKTVVLADSSRI

-254 IKDACLA
+254 IKDAGLA
-261 TNARGAIVVDDQF
+261 VNERGAIVIDDQF
-274 RVAGAEG
+274 RVAGAEDI
-281 VYAIGDAI
+281 YAIGDAV
-289 ETTDRIFGEKVQIPL
+289 ETTDRIFGEKTQIPL

-339 LQAASTGKNEKQLR
+339 VQAASTGKNEKQLK

-359 QSIHLYPANHATYYP
+359 RSIHLYPANHATYYP
-374 GASQMS
+374 GASQIS
-380 LKVLYAPADGKLFGA
+380 LKVLYAPEDGKLYGA
-395 QAVGQDM
+395 QAVGQE
-402 GIDKTIDVIATAISG
+402 GCDKTIDVIATAIAG
-417 GMTVYDLTDVEL
+417 GMSVYDLADVEL

-451 IASGEPYLDDIAHVE
+451 LRDGEAYFDDVAHIE
-466 DLVARGATVLD
+466 GLVASGATVLD

-490 SSIQIPL
+490 STLQIPL
-497 PELRGRL
+497 PELRKRL
-504 AEVPADSP
+504 HEVPADGP

-524 IACRILQQNGIDAI
+524 IASRILQQNGIDAI
-538 NLGGGAKLHA
+538 NVGGGAKLYT

>member
-26 ENAEIVLFERGEYIS
+26 EKAEIVLFERGEYIS

-50 IGGVIGKREQLL
+50 IGGVIPKREQLL
-62 VQDVKTMTAWFDL
+62 VQDVKTMNAWFNL
-75 EIHTR
+75 EIHTKA
-80 TEVTALHPAE
+80 EVIAIQPEQKT
-90 KMVTVKDL
+90 VTVRYL
-98 ATGESRQE
+98 RTGEERQE
-106 RYDALVLSPGASPV
+106 RYDVLVLSPGASPI
-120 VPPLEGLDAAQDRIF
+120 VPRLEGLEEARDRIF

-147 GFMDTNAPKKA
+147 GFMDTTAPKTA

-180 VHLVEAADQVMAPL
+180 VHLVEAADQVMTAL
-194 DPEMATLV
+194 DPEMATLI

-208 NGVRLTLGTAIKGFA
+208 NGVKLSLGTAIQGFA
-223 DDGRTVLLADGSQI
+223 DAGKTVVLADGSRI

-254 IKDACLA
+254 IKDAGLA
-261 TNARGAIVVDDQF
+261 VNERGAIVIDDQF
-274 RVAGAEG
+274 RVAGAEDI
-281 VYAIGDAI
+281 YAIGDAV
-289 ETTDRIFGEKVQIPL
+289 ETTDRIFGEKTQIPL

-339 LQAASTGKNEKQLR
+339 VQAASTGKNEKQLK

-359 QSIHLYPANHATYYP
+359 RSIHLYPANHATYYP
-374 GASQMS
+374 GASQIS
-380 LKVLYAPADGKLFGA
+380 LKVLYAPEDGKLYGA
-395 QAVGQDM
+395 QAVGQE
-402 GIDKTIDVIATAISG
+402 GCDKTIDVIATAIAGDMS
-417 GMTVYDLTDVEL
+417 VYDLADVEL

-451 IASGEPYLDDIAHVE
+451 LRDGEAYFDDVAHIE
-466 DLVARGATVLD
+466 GLVASGATVLD

-490 SSIQIPL
+490 STLQIPL
-497 PELRGRL
+497 PELRKRL
-504 AEVPADSP
+504 HEVPADGP

-524 IACRILQQNGIDAI
+524 IASRILQQNGIDAI
-538 NLGGGAKLHA
+538 NVGGGAKLYT

>member
-147 GFMDTNAPKKA
+147 GFMDANAPKKA

-254 IKDACLA
+254 IKDAGLA

-380 LKVLYAPADGKLFGA
+380 LKVLYAPADGKLYGA

-451 IASGEPYLDDIAHVE
+451 IASGESYLDDIAHVE

>member
-26 ENAEIVLFERGEYIS
+26 EKAEIVLFERGEYIS

-50 IGGVIGKREQLL
+50 IGGVIPKREQLL
-62 VQDVKTMTAWFDL
+62 VQDVKTMNAWFNL
-75 EIHTR
+75 EIHTKA
-80 TEVTALHPAE
+80 EVIAIQPEQKT
-90 KMVTVKDL
+90 VTVRYL
-98 ATGESRQE
+98 LTGEERQE
-106 RYDALVLSPGASPV
+106 RYDVLVLSPGASPI
-120 VPPLEGLDAAQDRIF
+120 VPRLEGLEEARDRIF

-147 GFMDTNAPKKA
+147 GFMDTTAPKTA

-180 VHLVEAADQVMAPL
+180 VHLVEAADQVMTAL
-194 DPEMATLV
+194 DPEMATLI

-208 NGVRLTLGTAIKGFA
+208 NGVKLSLGTAIQGFA
-223 DDGRTVLLADGSQI
+223 DAGKTVVLADGSRI
-237 ATDLTVLA
+237 ATDLIVLA

-254 IKDACLA
+254 IKDAGLA
-261 TNARGAIVVDDQF
+261 VNERGAIVIDDQF
-274 RVAGAEG
+274 RVAGAEDI
-281 VYAIGDAI
+281 YAIGDAV
-289 ETTDRIFGEKVQIPL
+289 ETTDRIFGEKTQIPL

-339 LQAASTGKNEKQLR
+339 VQAASTGKNEKQLK
-353 QMGVDY
+353 QMGMDY
-359 QSIHLYPANHATYYP
+359 RSIHLYPANHATYYP
-374 GASQMS
+374 GASQIS
-380 LKVLYAPADGKLFGA
+380 LKVLYAPEDGKLYGA
-395 QAVGQDM
+395 QAVGQE
-402 GIDKTIDVIATAISG
+402 GCDKTIDVIATAIAGDMS
-417 GMTVYDLTDVEL
+417 VYDLADVEL

-451 IASGEPYLDDIAHVE
+451 LRDGEAYFDDVAHIE
-466 DLVARGATVLD
+466 GLVASGATVLD

-490 SSIQIPL
+490 STLQIPL
-497 PELRGRL
+497 PELRKRL
-504 AEVPADSP
+504 HEVPADGP

-524 IACRILQQNGIDAI
+524 IASRILQQNGIDAI
-538 NLGGGAKLHA
+538 NVGGGAKLYT

>member
-26 ENAEIVLFERGEYIS
+26 ETAEIVLFERGEYIS

-50 IGGVIGKREQLL
+50 IGGVIPKREQLL
-62 VQDVKTMTAWFDL
+62 VQDVKTMTAWFNL
-75 EIHTR
+75 EIHTKA
-80 TEVTALHPAE
+80 EIIAIQPAD
-90 KMVTVKDL
+90 KTVSVRYL
-98 ATGESRQE
+98 RTGEVRQE
-106 RYDALVLSPGASPV
+106 RYDVLVLSPGASPI
-120 VPPLEGLDAAQDRIF
+120 VPPLDGLDAAKDRVF

-147 GFMDTNAPKKA
+147 GFMDANAPKTA

-167 LEMAENLRHKGLD
+167 LEMAENLRHKGLN
-180 VHLVEAADQVMAPL
+180 VHLVEAADQVMTSL
-194 DPEMATLV
+194 DPEIATLV
-202 AAELKK
+202 AAELRK
-208 NGVRLTLGTAIKGFA
+208 NGVQLTLGTAIKGF
-223 DDGRTVLLADGSQI
+223 DDAGKTVVLADGSRI

-245 IGVRPESGL
+245 IGVRPESQL
-254 IKDACLA
+254 IKDAGLA
-261 TNARGAIVVDDQF
+261 TNERGAIIVDDQF
-274 RVAGAEG
+274 RVAGADDL
-281 VYAIGDAI
+281 YAIGDAI
-289 ETTDRIFGEKVQIPL
+289 ETTDRIFGEKAQIPL

-318 ICGKDKHYKGSLGSS
+318 ICGADKHYKGSLGSS

-339 LQAASTGKNEKQLR
+339 VQAASTGKNEKQLK
-353 QMGVDY
+353 QIGVNY
-359 QSIHLYPANHATYYP
+359 RSIHLYPANHATYYP
-374 GASQMS
+374 GASQIS
-380 LKVLYAPADGKLFGA
+380 LKVLFNPEDGKLYGA

-402 GIDKTIDVIATAISG
+402 GIDKTIDVIATAIAG
-417 GMTVYDLTDVEL
+417 NMTVYDLADVEL

-451 IASGEPYLDDIAHVE
+451 LANGEAYYDDAAHIE
-466 DLVARGATVLD
+466 SLLAQGATVLD
-477 VRGKKEI
+477 VRGKKET

-490 SSIQIPL
+490 ATLNIPL
-497 PELRGRL
+497 PELRKRL
-504 AEVPADSP
+504 NEVPKDGP

-524 IACRILQQNGIDAI
+524 IACRILQQNGITAI
-538 NLGGGAKLHA
+538 NVGGGAKLYT

>member
-26 ENAEIVLFERGEYIS
+26 ETAEIVLFERGEYIS

-50 IGGVIGKREQLL
+50 IGGVIPKREQLL
-62 VQDVKTMTAWFDL
+62 VQDVKTMNAWFNL
-75 EIHTR
+75 EIHTKA
-80 TEVTALHPAE
+80 EVIAIQPEQKT
-90 KMVTVKDL
+90 VTVRYL
-98 ATGESRQE
+98 RTGEERQE
-106 RYDALVLSPGASPV
+106 RYDVLVLSPGASPI
-120 VPPLEGLDAAQDRIF
+120 VPRLEGLEEARDRIF

-147 GFMDTNAPKKA
+147 GFMDTTAPKTA

-167 LEMAENLRHKGLD
+167 LEMAENLRHQGLD
-180 VHLVEAADQVMAPL
+180 VHLVEAAEQVMTAL
-194 DPEMATLV
+194 DPEMATLI
-202 AAELKK
+202 AAELRK
-208 NGVRLTLGTAIKGFA
+208 NGVALHLGTAIQGFA
-223 DDGRTVLLADGSQI
+223 EDGRTVVLADGSRI

-245 IGVRPESGL
+245 IGVRPESDLAKEAG
-254 IKDACLA
+254 LA
-261 TNARGAIVVDDQF
+261 TNARGAIVIDDQF
-274 RVAGAEG
+274 RVAGAEDI
-281 VYAIGDAI
+281 YAIGDAV
-289 ETTDRIFGEKVQIPL
+289 ETTDRIFGEKTQIPL

-313 MVADI
+313 MVAGI

-339 LQAASTGKNEKQLR
+339 VQAASTGKNEKQLK
-353 QMGVDY
+353 QMGMDY
-359 QSIHLYPANHATYYP
+359 RSIHLYPANHATYYP
-374 GASQMS
+374 GASQIS
-380 LKVLYAPADGKLFGA
+380 LKVLYAPEDGKLYGA
-395 QAVGQDM
+395 QAVGQE
-402 GIDKTIDVIATAISG
+402 GCDKTIDVIATAIAGDMS
-417 GMTVYDLTDVEL
+417 VYDLADVEL

-451 IASGEPYLDDIAHVE
+451 LRDGEAYFDDVAHIE
-466 DLVARGATVLD
+466 GLVASGATVLD

-490 SSIQIPL
+490 STLQITL
-497 PELRGRL
+497 PELRKRL
-504 AEVPADSP
+504 HEVPADGP

-524 IACRILQQNGIDAI
+524 IASRILQQNGIDAI
-538 NLGGGAKLHA
+538 NVGGGAKLYT

>member
-26 ENAEIVLFERGEYIS
+26 ETAEIVLFERGEYIS

-50 IGGVIGKREQLL
+50 IGGVIPKREQLL
-62 VQDVKTMTAWFDL
+62 VQDVKTMNAWFNL
-75 EIHTR
+75 EIHTKA
-80 TEVTALHPAE
+80 EVIAIQPEQKT
-90 KMVTVKDL
+90 VTVRYL
-98 ATGESRQE
+98 RTGEERQE
-106 RYDALVLSPGASPV
+106 RYDVLVLSPGASPI
-120 VPPLEGLDAAQDRIF
+120 VPRLEGLEEARDRIF

-147 GFMDTNAPKKA
+147 GFMDTTAPKTA

-180 VHLVEAADQVMAPL
+180 VHLVEAADQVMTAL
-194 DPEMATLV
+194 DPEMATLI

-208 NGVRLTLGTAIKGFA
+208 NGVKLSLGTAIQGFA
-223 DDGRTVLLADGSQI
+223 DAGKTVVLADGSRI

-245 IGVRPESGL
+245 IGVRPESWL
-254 IKDACLA
+254 IKDAGLA
-261 TNARGAIVVDDQF
+261 VNERGAIVIDDQF
-274 RVAGAEG
+274 RVAGAEDI
-281 VYAIGDAI
+281 YAIGDAV
-289 ETTDRIFGEKVQIPL
+289 ETTDRIFGEKTQIPL

-339 LQAASTGKNEKQLR
+339 VQAASTGKNEKQLK
-353 QMGVDY
+353 QMGMDY
-359 QSIHLYPANHATYYP
+359 RSIHLYPANHATYYP
-374 GASQMS
+374 GASQIS
-380 LKVLYAPADGKLFGA
+380 LKVLYAPEDGKLYGA
-395 QAVGQDM
+395 QAVGQE
-402 GIDKTIDVIATAISG
+402 GCDKTIDVIATAIAGDMS
-417 GMTVYDLTDVEL
+417 VYDLADVEL

-451 IASGEPYLDDIAHVE
+451 LHDGEAYFDDVAHIE
-466 DLVARGATVLD
+466 GLVASGATVLD

-490 SSIQIPL
+490 STLQIPL
-497 PELRGRL
+497 PELRKRL
-504 AEVPADSP
+504 HEVPADGP

-524 IACRILQQNGIDAI
+524 IASRILQQNGIDAI
-538 NLGGGAKLHA
+538 NVGGGAKLYT

>member
-26 ENAEIVLFERGEYIS
+26 EKAEIVLFERGEYIS

-50 IGGVIGKREQLL
+50 IGGVIPKREQLL
-62 VQDVKTMTAWFDL
+62 VQDVKTMNAWFNL
-75 EIHTR
+75 EIHTKA
-80 TEVTALHPAE
+80 EVIAIQPEQKT
-90 KMVTVKDL
+90 VTVRYL
-98 ATGESRQE
+98 RTGEERQE
-106 RYDALVLSPGASPV
+106 RYDVLVLSPGASPI
-120 VPPLEGLDAAQDRIF
+120 VPRLEGLEEARDRIF

-147 GFMDTNAPKKA
+147 GFMDTTAPKTA

-180 VHLVEAADQVMAPL
+180 VHLVEAADQVMTAL
-194 DPEMATLV
+194 DPEMATLI

-208 NGVRLTLGTAIKGFA
+208 NGVKLSLGTAIQGFA
-223 DDGRTVLLADGSQI
+223 DAGKTVVLADSSRI

-254 IKDACLA
+254 IKDAGLA
-261 TNARGAIVVDDQF
+261 VNERGAIVIDDQF
-274 RVAGAEG
+274 RVAGAEDI
-281 VYAIGDAI
+281 YAIGDAV
-289 ETTDRIFGEKVQIPL
+289 ETTDRIFGEKTQIPL

-339 LQAASTGKNEKQLR
+339 VQAASTGKNEKQLK

-359 QSIHLYPANHATYYP
+359 RSIHLYPANHATYYP
-374 GASQMS
+374 GASQIS
-380 LKVLYAPADGKLFGA
+380 LKVLYAPEDGKLYGA
-395 QAVGQDM
+395 QAVGQE
-402 GIDKTIDVIATAISG
+402 GCDKTIDVIATAIAG
-417 GMTVYDLTDVEL
+417 GMSVYDLTDVEL

-451 IASGEPYLDDIAHVE
+451 LRDGEAYFDDVAHIE
-466 DLVARGATVLD
+466 GLVASGATVLD

-490 SSIQIPL
+490 STLQIPL
-497 PELRGRL
+497 PELRKRL
-504 AEVPADSP
+504 HEVPADGP

-524 IACRILQQNGIDAI
+524 IASRILQQNGIDAI
-538 NLGGGAKLHA
+538 NVGGGAKLYT

>member
-14 GASCAARLRRLD
+14 GASCAARLRRMD
-26 ENAEIVLFERGEYIS
+26 EQAEIVLFERGEYIS

-50 IGGVIGKREQLL
+50 IGGVIPKREQLL
-62 VQDVKTMTAWFDL
+62 VQDVKTMNAWFNL
-75 EIHTR
+75 EIHTK
-80 TEVTALHPAE
+80 TEVTAIHPAE
-90 KMVTVKDL
+90 KTVTVTDL
-98 ATGESRQE
+98 TSGETREE
-106 RYDALVLSPGASPV
+106 RYDALVLSPGASPI
-120 VPPLEGLDAAQDRIF
+120 VPNLDGIDAARERIF

-147 GFMDTNAPKKA
+147 GFMDAQAPKTA

-167 LEMAENLRHKGLD
+167 LEMAENLVHKGLS
-180 VHLVEAADQVMAPL
+180 VHLVEAADQVMTSL
-194 DPEMATLV
+194 DPEMATLI
-202 AAELKK
+202 AAELRK
-208 NGVRLTLGTAIKGFA
+208 NGVQLTLGTGIQGF
-223 DDGRTVLLADGSQI
+223 DNNGKTVVLADGSRI
-237 ATDLTVLA
+237 DTDLTVLA

-254 IKDACLA
+254 IKEAGLA

-274 RVAGAEG
+274 RVAGTED

-289 ETTDRIFGEKVQIPL
+289 ETIDCIFGEKVQIPL

-318 ICGKDKHYKGSLGSS
+318 ICGKDKHYRGSLGSS

-339 LQAASTGKNEKQLR
+339 VQAASTGKNEKQLR
-353 QMGVDY
+353 QMNVDY
-359 QSIHLYPANHATYYP
+359 RSIHLYPANHATYYP
-374 GASQMS
+374 GASQIS
-380 LKVLYAPADGKLFGA
+380 LKVLYAPEDGKIYGA

-402 GIDKTIDVIATAISG
+402 GIDKTIDVIATAIAGNMS
-417 GMTVYDLTDVEL
+417 VYDLADVEL

-451 IASGEPYLDDIAHVE
+451 IANGEAYFDDVPHIEA
-466 DLVARGATVLD
+466 LLASGATVLD

-490 SSIQIPL
+490 STIQIPL
-497 PELRGRL
+497 PELRKRIS
-504 AEVPADSP
+504 EVPNDRP
-512 VYVSC
+512 IYVSC
-517 MVGLRGH
+517 MIGLRGH
-524 IACRILQQNGIDAI
+524 IASRILQQNGIDAI
-538 NLGGGAKLHA
+538 NIGGGAKLYT

>member
-26 ENAEIVLFERGEYIS
+26 EKAEIVLFERGEYIS

-50 IGGVIGKREQLL
+50 IGGVIPKREQLL
-62 VQDVKTMTAWFDL
+62 VQDVKTMNAWFNL
-75 EIHTR
+75 EIHTKA
-80 TEVTALHPAE
+80 EVIAIQPEQKT
-90 KMVTVKDL
+90 VTVRYL
-98 ATGESRQE
+98 RTGEERQE
-106 RYDALVLSPGASPV
+106 RYDVLVLSPGASPI
-120 VPPLEGLDAAQDRIF
+120 VPRLEGLEEARDRIF

-147 GFMDTNAPKKA
+147 RFMDTTAPKTA

-180 VHLVEAADQVMAPL
+180 VHLVEAADQVMTAL
-194 DPEMATLV
+194 DPEMATLI

-208 NGVRLTLGTAIKGFA
+208 NGVKLSLCTAIQGFA
-223 DDGRTVLLADGSQI
+223 DAGKTVVLADGSRI

-254 IKDACLA
+254 IKDAGL
-261 TNARGAIVVDDQF
+261 TVNERGAIVIDDQF
-274 RVAGAEG
+274 RVAGAEDI
-281 VYAIGDAI
+281 YAIGDAV
-289 ETTDRIFGEKVQIPL
+289 ETTDRIFGEKTQIPL

-339 LQAASTGKNEKQLR
+339 VQAASTGKNEKQLK

-359 QSIHLYPANHATYYP
+359 RSIHLYPANHATYYP
-374 GASQMS
+374 GASQIS
-380 LKVLYAPADGKLFGA
+380 LKVLYAPEDGKLYGA
-395 QAVGQDM
+395 QAVGQE
-402 GIDKTIDVIATAISG
+402 GCDKTIDVIATAIAGDMS
-417 GMTVYDLTDVEL
+417 VYDLADVEL

-451 IASGEPYLDDIAHVE
+451 LRDGEAYFDDVAHIE
-466 DLVARGATVLD
+466 GLVASGATVLD

-490 SSIQIPL
+490 STLQIPL
-497 PELRGRL
+497 PELRKRL
-504 AEVPADSP
+504 HEVPADGP

-524 IACRILQQNGIDAI
+524 IASRILQQNGIDAI
-538 NLGGGAKLHA
+538 NVGGGAKLYT

>member
-14 GASCAARLRRLD
+14 GASCAARLRRMD
-26 ENAEIVLFERGEYIS
+26 EQAEIVLFERGEYIS

-50 IGGVIGKREQLL
+50 IGGVIPKREQLL
-62 VQDVKTMTAWFDL
+62 VQDVKTMNAWFNL
-75 EIHTR
+75 EIHTK
-80 TEVTALHPAE
+80 TEVTAIHPAE
-90 KMVTVKDL
+90 KTVTVTDL
-98 ATGESRQE
+98 TSGETREE
-106 RYDALVLSPGASPV
+106 RYDALVLSPGASPI
-120 VPPLEGLDAAQDRIF
+120 VPNLDGIDAAKERIF

-147 GFMDTNAPKKA
+147 GFMDAQAPKTA

-167 LEMAENLRHKGLD
+167 LEMAENLVHKGLS
-180 VHLVEAADQVMAPL
+180 VHLVEAANQVMTSL
-194 DPEMATLV
+194 DPEMATLI
-202 AAELKK
+202 AAELRK
-208 NGVRLTLGTAIKGFA
+208 NGVQLTLGTGIQGF
-223 DDGRTVLLADGSQI
+223 DNNGKTVVLADGSRI
-237 ATDLTVLA
+237 DTDLTVLA

-254 IKDACLA
+254 IKEAGLA

-274 RVAGAEG
+274 RVAGAED

-289 ETTDRIFGEKVQIPL
+289 ETIDCIFGEKVQIPL

-318 ICGKDKHYKGSLGSS
+318 ICGKDKHYRGSLGSS

-339 LQAASTGKNEKQLR
+339 VQAASTGKNEKQLR
-353 QMGVDY
+353 QMNVDY
-359 QSIHLYPANHATYYP
+359 RSIHLYPANHATYYP
-374 GASQMS
+374 GASQIS
-380 LKVLYAPADGKLFGA
+380 LKVLYAPEDGKIYGA

-402 GIDKTIDVIATAISG
+402 GIDKTIDVIATAIAGNMS
-417 GMTVYDLTDVEL
+417 VYDLADVEL

-451 IASGEPYLDDIAHVE
+451 IANGEAYFDDVPHIEA
-466 DLVARGATVLD
+466 LLASGATVLD

-490 SSIQIPL
+490 STIQIPL
-497 PELRGRL
+497 PELRKRIS
-504 AEVPADSP
+504 EVPNDRP
-512 VYVSC
+512 IYVSC
-517 MVGLRGH
+517 MIGLRGH
-524 IACRILQQNGIDAI
+524 IASRILQQNGIDAI
-538 NLGGGAKLHA
+538 NIGGGAKLYT

>member
-26 ENAEIVLFERGEYIS
+26 ETAEIVLFERGEYIS

-50 IGGVIGKREQLL
+50 IGGVIPKREQLL
-62 VQDVKTMTAWFDL
+62 VQDVKTMNAWFNL
-75 EIHTR
+75 EIHTKA
-80 TEVTALHPAE
+80 EVIAIQPEQKT
-90 KMVTVKDL
+90 VTVRYL
-98 ATGESRQE
+98 RTGEERQE
-106 RYDALVLSPGASPV
+106 RYDVLVLSPGASPI
-120 VPPLEGLDAAQDRIF
+120 VPRLEGLEEARDRIF

-147 GFMDTNAPKKA
+147 GFMDTTAPKTA

-180 VHLVEAADQVMAPL
+180 VHLVEAADQVMTAL
-194 DPEMATLV
+194 DPEMATLI

-208 NGVRLTLGTAIKGFA
+208 NGVKLSLGTAIQGFA
-223 DDGRTVLLADGSQI
+223 DAGKTVVLADGSRI

-245 IGVRPESGL
+245 IGVRPESWL
-254 IKDACLA
+254 IKDAGLA
-261 TNARGAIVVDDQF
+261 VNERGAIVIDDQF
-274 RVAGAEG
+274 RVAGAEDI
-281 VYAIGDAI
+281 YAIGDAV
-289 ETTDRIFGEKVQIPL
+289 ETTDRIFGEKTQIPL

-339 LQAASTGKNEKQLR
+339 MQAAATGKNEKQLK

-359 QSIHLYPANHATYYP
+359 RSIHLYPANHATYYP
-374 GASQMS
+374 GASQIS
-380 LKVLYAPADGKLFGA
+380 LKVLYAPEDGKLYGA
-395 QAVGQDM
+395 QAVGQE
-402 GIDKTIDVIATAISG
+402 GCDKTIDVIATAIAGDMS
-417 GMTVYDLTDVEL
+417 VYDLADVEL

-451 IASGEPYLDDIAHVE
+451 LRDGEAYFDDVAHIE
-466 DLVARGATVLD
+466 GLVASGATVLD

-490 SSIQIPL
+490 STLQIPL
-497 PELRGRL
+497 PELRKRL
-504 AEVPADSP
+504 HEVPADGP

-524 IACRILQQNGIDAI
+524 IASRILQQNGIDAI
-538 NLGGGAKLHA
+538 NVGGGAKLYT

>member
-26 ENAEIVLFERGEYIS
+26 ETAEIVLFERGEYIS

-50 IGGVIGKREQLL
+50 IGGVIPKREQLL
-62 VQDVKTMTAWFDL
+62 VQDVKTMNAWFNL
-75 EIHTR
+75 EIHTKA
-80 TEVTALHPAE
+80 EVIAIQPEQKT
-90 KMVTVKDL
+90 VTVRYL
-98 ATGESRQE
+98 RTGEERQE
-106 RYDALVLSPGASPV
+106 HYDVLVLSPGASPI
-120 VPPLEGLDAAQDRIF
+120 VPRLEGLEEARDRIF

-147 GFMDTNAPKKA
+147 GFMDTTAPKTA

-180 VHLVEAADQVMAPL
+180 VHLVEAADQVMTAL
-194 DPEMATLV
+194 DPEMATLI

-208 NGVRLTLGTAIKGFA
+208 NGVKLSLGTAIQGFA
-223 DDGRTVLLADGSQI
+223 DAGKTVVLADGSRI

-254 IKDACLA
+254 IKDAGLA
-261 TNARGAIVVDDQF
+261 VNERGAIVIDDQF
-274 RVAGAEG
+274 RVAGAEDI
-281 VYAIGDAI
+281 YAIGDAV
-289 ETTDRIFGEKVQIPL
+289 ETTDRIFGEKTQIPL

-339 LQAASTGKNEKQLR
+339 VQAASTGKNEKQLK
-353 QMGVDY
+353 QMGMDY
-359 QSIHLYPANHATYYP
+359 RSIHLYPANHATYYP
-374 GASQMS
+374 GASQIS
-380 LKVLYAPADGKLFGA
+380 LKVLYAPEDGKLYGA
-395 QAVGQDM
+395 QAVGQE
-402 GIDKTIDVIATAISG
+402 GCDKTIDVIATAIAGDMS
-417 GMTVYDLTDVEL
+417 VYDLADVEL

-451 IASGEPYLDDIAHVE
+451 LRDGEAYFDDVAHIEGLVASGAP
-466 DLVARGATVLD
+466 VLD
-477 VRGKKEI
+477 VRGQKEI

-490 SSIQIPL
+490 STLQIPL
-497 PELRGRL
+497 PELRKRL
-504 AEVPADSP
+504 HEVPADGP

-524 IACRILQQNGIDAI
+524 IASRILQQNGIDAI
-538 NLGGGAKLHA
+538 NVGGGAKLYT

>member
-26 ENAEIVLFERGEYIS
+26 ETAEIVLFERGEYIS

-50 IGGVIGKREQLL
+50 IGGVIPKREQLL
-62 VQDVKTMTAWFDL
+62 VQDVKTMNAWFNL
-75 EIHTR
+75 EIHTKA
-80 TEVTALHPAE
+80 EVIAIQPEQKT
-90 KMVTVKDL
+90 VTVRYL
-98 ATGESRQE
+98 RTGEERQE
-106 RYDALVLSPGASPV
+106 RYDVLVLSPGASPI
-120 VPPLEGLDAAQDRIF
+120 VPRLEGLEEARDRIF

-147 GFMDTNAPKKA
+147 GFMDTTAPKTA

-180 VHLVEAADQVMAPL
+180 VHLVEAADQVMTAL
-194 DPEMATLV
+194 DPEMATLI

-208 NGVRLTLGTAIKGFA
+208 NGVKLSLGTAIQGFA
-223 DDGRTVLLADGSQI
+223 DAGKTVVLADGSRI

-254 IKDACLA
+254 IKDAGLA
-261 TNARGAIVVDDQF
+261 VNERGAIVIDDQF
-274 RVAGAEG
+274 RVAGAEDI
-281 VYAIGDAI
+281 YAIGDAV
-289 ETTDRIFGEKVQIPL
+289 ETTDRIFGEKTQIPL

-339 LQAASTGKNEKQLR
+339 MQAAATGKNEKQLK

-359 QSIHLYPANHATYYP
+359 RSIHLYPANHATYYP
-374 GASQMS
+374 GASQIS
-380 LKVLYAPADGKLFGA
+380 LKVLYAPEDGKLYGA
-395 QAVGQDM
+395 QAVGQE
-402 GIDKTIDVIATAISG
+402 GCDKTIDVIATAIAGDMS
-417 GMTVYDLTDVEL
+417 VYDLADVEL

-451 IASGEPYLDDIAHVE
+451 LRDGEAYFDDVAHIE
-466 DLVARGATVLD
+466 GLVASGATVLD

-490 SSIQIPL
+490 STLQIPL
-497 PELRGRL
+497 PELRKRL
-504 AEVPADSP
+504 HEVPADGP

-524 IACRILQQNGIDAI
+524 IASRILQQNGIDAI
-538 NLGGGAKLHA
+538 NVGGGATLYT

>member
-26 ENAEIVLFERGEYIS
+26 EKAEIVLFERGEYIS

-50 IGGVIGKREQLL
+50 IGGVIPKREQLL
-62 VQDVKTMTAWFDL
+62 VQDVKTMNAWFNL
-75 EIHTR
+75 EIHTKA
-80 TEVTALHPAE
+80 EVIAIQPEQKT
-90 KMVTVKDL
+90 VTVRYL
-98 ATGESRQE
+98 RTGEERQE
-106 RYDALVLSPGASPV
+106 RYDVLVLSPGASPI
-120 VPPLEGLDAAQDRIF
+120 VPRLEGLEEARDRIF

-147 GFMDTNAPKKA
+147 GFMDTTAPKTA

-180 VHLVEAADQVMAPL
+180 VHLVEAADQVMTAL
-194 DPEMATLV
+194 DPEMATLI

-208 NGVRLTLGTAIKGFA
+208 NGVKLSLGTAIQGFA
-223 DDGRTVLLADGSQI
+223 DAGKTVVLADGSRI
-237 ATDLTVLA
+237 ATDLIVLA

-254 IKDACLA
+254 IKDAGLA
-261 TNARGAIVVDDQF
+261 VNERGAIVIDDQF
-274 RVAGAEG
+274 RVAGAEDI
-281 VYAIGDAI
+281 YAIGDAV
-289 ETTDRIFGEKVQIPL
+289 ETTDRIFGEKTQIPL

-339 LQAASTGKNEKQLR
+339 MQAAATGKNEKQLK

-359 QSIHLYPANHATYYP
+359 RSIHLYPANHATYYP
-374 GASQMS
+374 GASQIS
-380 LKVLYAPADGKLFGA
+380 LKVLYAPEDGKLYGA
-395 QAVGQDM
+395 QAVGQE
-402 GIDKTIDVIATAISG
+402 GCDKTIDVIATAIAGDMS
-417 GMTVYDLTDVEL
+417 VYDLADVEL
-429 CYAPPFNTAKSA
+429 CYAPPFNTAKST

-451 IASGEPYLDDIAHVE
+451 LRDGEAYFDDVAHIE
-466 DLVARGATVLD
+466 GLVASGATVLD

-490 SSIQIPL
+490 STLQIPL
-497 PELRGRL
+497 PELRKRL
-504 AEVPADSP
+504 HEVPADGP

-524 IACRILQQNGIDAI
+524 IASRILQQNGIDAI
-538 NLGGGAKLHA
+538 NVGGGAKLYT